1 MVRIALIPSYE
12 PDQHLLQLLQELC
25 EAGFKRIV
33 VDDGSGEAAQALYER
48 VPEGTVVRRHPKN
61 YGKGRALKTGLSY
74 IHAQYPEDAVVVTLD
89 ADGQHR
95 VADAVRCAQAA
106 EESPGSLILGSRSFS
121 EGVPLRSKFGN
132 TVTRF
137 IYRLSSGV
145 SVGDTQTGLRAF
157 HTEMIPF
164 LLMIEGERYEYE
176 MNMLLECPRR
186 GVPIREI
193 PTATVYENNN
203 AGSHFQTFRDSYRIY
218 RDILKFAGSSFIG
231 FLVDYG
237 LYSLLAVVTSPL
249 GSIGVPLSNIAA
261 RVVSASVN
269 YMINKRFVF
278 HNHDS
283 VLRTG
288 VQYCLLA
295 AGILCGNTL
304 LLTWL
309 VTGVGVN
316 KFAAKLVTE
325 VTFFTLSWLFQKMVV
340 FRKKKTGDEVS

>member
-12 PDQHLLQLLQELC
+12 PDEHLPQLLQELRD
-25 EAGFKRIV
+25 AGFERVV
-33 VDDGSGEAAQALYER
+33 VDDGSGDAARTLYAR
-48 VPEGTVVRRHPKN
+48 VPGGTVVLKHPEN
-61 YGKGRALKTGLSY
+61 CGKGRALKTGLAY
-74 IHAQYPEDAVVVTLD
+74 IQGKYPADAVVVTLD

-95 VADAVRCAQAA
+95 VEDAVRCAQAA
-106 EESPGSLILGSRSFS
+106 EESPGSLILGSRSFR
-121 EGVPLRSKFGN
+121 EGVPLRSRFGN

-137 IYRLSSGV
+137 VYRLSSGV

-157 HTEMIPF
+157 HTELIPF

-193 PTATVYENNN
+193 PAATVYEDNNS
-203 AGSHFQTFRDSYRIY
+203 GSHFQTFRDSYRIY
-218 RDILKFAGSSFIG
+218 RDILKFAGSSFVG

-249 GSIGVPLSNIAA
+249 GSIGVPVSNVAA
-261 RVVSASVN
+261 RIVSASVN
-269 YMINKRFVF
+269 YTINRRFVF
-278 HNHDS
+278 HSRDS

-288 VQYCLLA
+288 SRYFLLA

-304 LLTWL
+304 LLGWL
-309 VTGVGVN
+309 VNGAGVN

-325 VTFFTLSWLFQKMVV
+325 VTFFILSWLFQKTVV
-340 FRKKKTGDEVS
+340 FRKKKTGDEAL